1 MIRIWAMFT
10 VILFCLCAAW
20 SFVTPIGAANDEP
33 AQLVKAAS
41 VVRGQLVGSTLT
53 PTLEARLSPAVRAG
67 LQNCVSV
74 HGAHACDKAITVVT
88 VPESFANFA
97 VPSCRYL
104 IFQNLP
110 ADCGHGLRG
119 SGREAIGVTYVGRYP
134 PLYYAIVGL
143 PSLVWHTNT
152 AVYLMR
158 LLSGLLCSMFLGLAF
173 ALAALWSRSRL
184 LVLAVA
190 VTASPMA
197 IMFGA
202 VVNPSGLEIAAATC
216 VWTGGL
222 ILVLDRTSEPPTSL
236 VVATG
241 VAASAMVLSRGLSP
255 LWLAV
260 ISGSLAVLAP
270 GSLRVLF
277 RSRTVRI
284 AAVAVALVTL
294 LAVGYIVWAHA
305 LSVYPAGQP
314 VPVGTSTWAIA
325 RLALGRTGLI
335 VNEFVGTFGWTFTS
349 SPLFVMGLWVF
360 SASTVLVL
368 GLVLSLRRH
377 AAVIIALI
385 VGSLLVPTA
394 LMVSQAHKDGLVWQA
409 RDGFPLYA
417 GTLLVAGAV
426 AFRNQAPIRVDL
438 GGIPNIRWATRRL
451 ALLLSICV
459 ATVQIGDFSWSLRR
473 YTVGLGS
480 TINPFGHGR
489 ATWNP
494 PVPPIILFL
503 IVGSAAVAY
512 GWWIVLSTVRPHGS
526 GVIQTPDGSV
536 GPHSPA
542 PGQTANPG
550 TLVETRVGSGPWT
563 QGPKP

>member
-1 MIRIWAMFT
+1 M
-10 VILFCLCAAW
+10 
-20 SFVTPIGAANDEP
+20 
-33 AQLVKAAS
+33 
-41 VVRGQLVGSTLT
+41 
-53 PTLEARLSPAVRAG
+53 
-67 LQNCVSV
+67 
-74 HGAHACDKAITVVT
+74 
-88 VPESFANFA
+88 
-97 VPSCRYL
+97 
-104 IFQNLP
+104 
-110 ADCGHGLRG
+110 
-119 SGREAIGVTYVGRYP
+119 
-134 PLYYAIVGL
+134 
-143 PSLVWHTNT
+143 
-152 AVYLMR
+152 
-158 LLSGLLCSMFLGLAF
+158 
-173 ALAALWSRSRL
+173 
-184 LVLAVA
+184 
-190 VTASPMA
+190 
-197 IMFGA
+197 
-202 VVNPSGLEIAAATC
+202 
-216 VWTGGL
+216 
-222 ILVLDRTSEPPTSL
+222 
-236 VVATG
+236 
-241 VAASAMVLSRGLSP
+241 
-255 LWLAV
+255 
-260 ISGSLAVLAP
+260 
-270 GSLRVLF
+270 
-277 RSRTVRI
+277 
-284 AAVAVALVTL
+284 
-294 LAVGYIVWAHA
+294 
-305 LSVYPAGQP
+305 
-314 VPVGTSTWAIA
+314 PVGTSTWAIA

-503 IVGSAAVAY
+503 IVGTPAVAY